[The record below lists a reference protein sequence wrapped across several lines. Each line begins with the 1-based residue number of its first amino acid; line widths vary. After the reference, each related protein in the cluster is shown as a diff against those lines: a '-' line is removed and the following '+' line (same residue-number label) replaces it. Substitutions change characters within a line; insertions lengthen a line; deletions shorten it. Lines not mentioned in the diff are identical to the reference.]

1 MSDTA
6 AIVVTYNRKKLLKEC
21 IRNLQMKIQK
31 VDIVIIDNMSTDG
44 TAEMLKPFIKEGP
57 IFLPVE

>member
-6 AIVVTYNRKKLLKEC
+6 AIVVTYNRKKLLREC
-21 IRNLQMKIQK
+21 IRNLQMQTQK

-44 TAEMLKPFIKEGP
+44 TA
-57 IFLPVE
+57 